1 MIQMFLEEKDIK
13 MKQNYI
19 LNLVF
24 NRSELHN
31 YNQANL
37 K

>member
-19 LNLVF
+19 LNPVF
-24 NRSELHN
+24 NRSELRN